1 VFFQILGDV
10 GVTVDDDW
18 RAISAGR
25 QRAALCVLA
34 LSSNRA
40 VSPSTL
46 VEAIWG
52 EAVPQHPDAALHIV
66 VSRLRT
72 SLGAAASRLV
82 SLPAGYR
89 LDVATEELDFTLA
102 QTRFLRGRALLRDHE
117 PDRAA
122 EVLKTALACWTA
134 EPLKDVSTFPF
145 HEEAQR
151 QIGELRA
158 SIHEIRNDALLAA
171 GRHVEVLTT
180 IRDALADEP
189 WSERLRA
196 QQLLALYRS
205 GRHVDALRE
214 YDAFRRAL
222 INDLGVEPSHELR
235 ELHRQVLD
243 HDAGLGIERAGV
255 TSALPA
261 WTSLSLP
268 FVGRSDEEELIFE
281 RIREVGAGGRH
292 MVLIEGEPG
301 IGKTRLALE
310 IGRRIR
316 DDAILISATCNDA
329 TRPAIVAIADALAQA
344 SSQLTDDELRVCIGR
359 WPADVAAVVPGLR
372 DRLPELWPRAE
383 GDEKV
388 RDEKMRA
395 EHLRG
400 SVASWIVA
408 LSQRAPVVLLLDD
421 LHRAGPGLLRLL
433 GRLLAT
439 DEQQRV
445 LVLATARSGFPDRS
459 SKLTQLASQLEQRD
473 LIDRI
478 RLEGL
483 DSRSL
488 ERLLA
493 QLGIADPGEKSE
505 RLHQSTGGHP
515 FFVGE
520 MLRADG
526 WDAEVAEAPGP
537 VRAFVRRRV
546 HALGI
551 ADEETLTAASGFMI
565 GFDIPLLAEV
575 AGLSDAT
582 ALAHVDRA
590 LDAGL
595 VRQVGAQT
603 FTFVHE
609 LTRRALS
616 DALDEPRAGELH
628 RRIALALEKRG
639 APTGL
644 LATHWRHASGLEAPA
659 KTLRYALATASD
671 AQRLLDPDAAALWLE
686 IAQEAAEDPEVRAG
700 VLLQLAEAQNQSG
713 NRACVDSLRAAI
725 KLARELESAELLV
738 ACASVWAPM
747 WSSMP
752 PLEAHERVALLEE
765 AASLARDDGARARL
779 LARLATELLY
789 TDQQHRVGGLADA
802 ARGHADQCN
811 DAAVRVE
818 VALRHFH
825 ATWSPHTLAARR
837 ASMREACRLVPDSD
851 IVNRSFALSM
861 TAFAAIEAADL
872 EAADAALTELFDLAD
887 RHGLPILTFN
897 ATAVRAWRT
906 ALAGDLDEA
915 ERLVLRS
922 GEQAGSY
929 GLHDAAWGLTLQLAC
944 ITWQRGRFADLL
956 PLLQL
961 MPSTSAE
968 ATSSRIMTARAL
980 AATGDTDGARALI
993 AALGDAELDRV
1004 AHDVVWVATMI
1015 AAAEAAFMLGLPE
1028 LGASVRRRLE
1038 PFREQVAFV
1047 GNWVLAPI
1055 AYGAAVAGA
1064 AAGHTDIDALWDQ
1077 ALEISDRLGAPVLR
1091 AQTETARARAGRAHD
1106 E

>member
-1 VFFQILGDV
+1 
-10 GVTVDDDW
+10 
-18 RAISAGR
+18 
-25 QRAALCVLA
+25 
-34 LSSNRA
+34 
-40 VSPSTL
+40 
-46 VEAIWG
+46 
-52 EAVPQHPDAALHIV
+52 HPDAALHIV

-102 QTRFLRGRALLRDHE
+102 QTRFLRGRALLLDHE

-134 EPLKDVSTFPF
+134 EPLKDLSAFPF
-145 HEEAQR
+145 HEEARR
-151 QIGELRA
+151 QIGELHA
-158 SIHEIRNDALLAA
+158 AIYEVRNDALLAA

-205 GRHVDALRE
+205 GRQVDALRE
-214 YDAFRRAL
+214 YDSFRRTL
-222 INDLGVEPSHELR
+222 INDLGVEPSNELR

-243 HDAGLGIERAGV
+243 HDAALGIERAGIA
-255 TSALPA
+255 SPLPA

-268 FVGRSDEEELIFE
+268 FVGRSDEEELIFA
-281 RIREVGAGGRH
+281 RIREVTAGGRH

-316 DDAILISATCNDA
+316 DDAIVISATGNDA

-359 WPADVAAVVPGLR
+359 WPADVAAIVPGLR
-372 DRLPELWPRAE
+372 DRLPELWPRVE
-383 GDEKV
+383 GDEKI
-388 RDEKMRA
+388 RA

-408 LSQRAPVVLLLDD
+408 LSQRAPVVVLLDD
-421 LHRAGPGLLRLL
+421 LHRAGPGLLLLL
-433 GRLLAT
+433 GRLLVT

-445 LVLATARSGFPDRS
+445 LVLATARSGYPDRS
-459 SKLTQLASQLEQRD
+459 SKLAHLAQQLEQRD
-473 LIDRI
+473 LLDRI
-478 RLEGL
+478 RLQGL
-483 DSRSL
+483 DSISL
-488 ERLLA
+488 ERLLS

-520 MLRADG
+520 MLHADG
-526 WDAEVAEAPGP
+526 WDSEDAEAPGP

-546 HALGI
+546 RALGI

-575 AGLSDAT
+575 AGLSHAT
-582 ALAHVDRA
+582 AMAHVDRA

-595 VRQVGAQT
+595 MRQVGAQT

-616 DALDEPRAGELH
+616 DALDEPRSGELH

-659 KTLRYALATASD
+659 KTLRYALATAAD
-671 AQRLLDPDAAALWLE
+671 AQKILDPDAAALWLDV
-686 IAQEAAEDPEVRAG
+686 AQEAAEYPEVQAR
-700 VLLQLAEAQNQSG
+700 VLLQLVDAQNQSG

-725 KLARELESAELLV
+725 KLARELDSTDLLV

-752 PLEAHERVALLEE
+752 PLEAHERIALLEE
-765 AASLARDDGARARL
+765 AASVARDDGARARL

-789 TDQQHRVGGLADA
+789 ADQQHRVAGLADA
-802 ARGHADQCN
+802 ALVYARECN
-811 DAAVRVE
+811 DPAIRVE

-837 ASMREACRLVPDSD
+837 ASIQEVSALVDDAD
-851 IVNRSFALSM
+851 IVNRSFTLSM

-872 EAADAALTELFDLAD
+872 EAADRALAQLFDLAD
-887 RHGLPILTFN
+887 RHGLPVLTFN
-897 ATAVRAWRT
+897 ATAVRAWRVG
-906 ALAGDLDEA
+906 LAGDLDEA

-922 GEQAGSY
+922 GEQATGQ
-929 GLHDAAWGLTLQLAC
+929 GLHDAVWGMTLQLAC

-961 MPSTSAE
+961 MRSESAE

-980 AATGDTDGARALI
+980 AESDADAARTLLAS
-993 AALGDAELDRV
+993 LGDAELGGI

-1015 AAAEAAFMLGLPE
+1015 TAAEVAFMLELPE
-1028 LGASVRRRLE
+1028 LGASVRRRIE
-1038 PFREQVAFV
+1038 PFRAQVGFV

-1064 AAGHTDIDALWDQ
+1064 AAGHTDVDALFEQ
-1077 ALEISDRLGAPVLR
+1077 SLEISDRLHAPVLR
-1091 AQTETARARAGRAHD
+1091 ARTETARARAAERLERAPARI
-1106 E
+1106 ETT